1 MSKDFE
7 IVRRDGR
14 DIARIAC
21 RGRDVLNSPMIN
33 QGTAF
38 TTEQR
43 EALGL
48 TGMLPEHV
56 MTLEAQV
63 RRIYQQYSHE
73 PSDLAKYN
81 YLTAMQDRNETLFYR
96 VVTENIEE
104 MLPVIYT
111 PTIGLAIQQYSH
123 WFHKPRG
130 IYLDIDNPNGIQAA
144 LEASGKG
151 ADDVDLIVVTDSEG
165 ILGIGDQG
173 VGGVAITV
181 GKLSVYVAAAGIH
194 PDRVLPIVLD
204 TGTDNLDL
212 LNDPAY
218 LGVRHARVRGERYDA
233 FIERFVSEIT
243 GHFPQAMLHWEDFAA
258 GNATRI
264 LSRYRE
270 DICTFNDDIQGT
282 AGVVVAAVLAA
293 IRNSHTR
300 LADQRIV
307 IHGAGTAGV
316 GIAHLLLDIMV
327 SQGIDRDQ
335 AMKQFWGLSSRGL
348 LLEGGKVRDFQAPF
362 ARSKEDVKG
371 WKLDRNGR
379 YELADVVRNVQ
390 PTILIGTSAQSGA
403 FTEPIVREMAK
414 HVERPIIMPLSNPT
428 SRAEAVPSDL
438 LAWTNGAALIAT
450 GSPFKPVELGET
462 TYHIAQANNALIF
475 PGIGL
480 GVICCRAS
488 RITDTVIAAA
498 SQAVASA
505 VSDRSLGA
513 SLLPTMTQ
521 LRSIS
526 AQVAVAVVEQ
536 AQREGLAQR
545 ELDNPIQ
552 QVYEAMW
559 QPVYP
564 EIEVV

>member
-1 MSKDFE
+1 MPKDFE
-7 IVRRDGR
+7 ILQRDGR

-21 RGRDVLNSPMIN
+21 RGRDVLNNPMIN
-33 QGTAF
+33 LGTAF

-43 EALGL
+43 DALGI
-48 TGMLPEHV
+48 TGLLPKAV
-56 MTLEAQV
+56 ITLDAQV
-63 RRIYQQYSHE
+63 KRVYRQYAHE

-104 MLPVIYT
+104 LLPIIYT
-111 PTIGLAIQQYSH
+111 PTIGLAIAEYSH

-130 IYLDIDNPNGIQAA
+130 IYLDIDNPDDIQAA
-144 LEASGKG
+144 LRASGKS

-194 PDRVLPIVLD
+194 PNRVLPVVLD

-212 LNDPAY
+212 LNDMAY

-233 FIERFVSEIT
+233 FIERFVDEVT
-243 GHFPQAMLHWEDFAA
+243 ALFPQALLHWEDFAA
-258 GNATRI
+258 GNAHRI
-264 LSRYRE
+264 LKQYR
-270 DICTFNDDIQGT
+270 DQICTFNDDIQGT

-293 IRNSHTR
+293 IRTSRTR

-307 IHGAGTAGV
+307 VYGAGTAGV
-316 GIAHLLLDIMV
+316 GIANLLLDSMV
-327 SQGIDRDQ
+327 SEGIDREQ
-335 AMKQFWGLSSRGL
+335 AMSQFWGLSSSGL
-348 LLEGGKVRDFQAPF
+348 LIEGGRLREFQAPF
-362 ARSKEDVKG
+362 ARSPDELRS
-371 WKLDRNGR
+371 WKLDTPGHF
-379 YELADVVRNVQ
+379 ELADVVRNVQ

-403 FTEPIVREMAK
+403 FTEDIVREMAA
-414 HVERPIIMPLSNPT
+414 HVDRPIIMPLSNPT
-428 SRAEAVPSDL
+428 AKAEARPADL
-438 LAWTNGAALIAT
+438 LAWTNGRALIAT
-450 GSPFKPVELGET
+450 GSPFDAVELNDT
-462 TYHIAQANNALIF
+462 TYEIAQANNALIF

-480 GVICCRAS
+480 GVITCRAS
-488 RITDTVIAAA
+488 RVSDTMIAAA
-498 SQAVASA
+498 AQAIASA
-505 VSDRSLGA
+505 VTDFGEGT
-513 SLLPTMTQ
+513 SLLPAMTQ

-526 AQVAVAVVEQ
+526 AQVAVAVVRQ

-545 ELDNPIQ
+545 ELENPIQ
-552 QVYEAMW
+552 QVYDAMW
-559 QPVYP
+559 QPEYP